1 MSDELKRQRIKSMI
15 EGAFFT
21 DQARAA
27 NSLMWK
33 WAAFGA
39 LLLLG
44 LHMVIDLMS

>member
-21 DQARAA
+21 EQARAV

-33 WAAFGA
+33 WAAIGA
-39 LLLLG
+39 FLLLG
-44 LHMVIDLMS
+44 LHMAVDLMS